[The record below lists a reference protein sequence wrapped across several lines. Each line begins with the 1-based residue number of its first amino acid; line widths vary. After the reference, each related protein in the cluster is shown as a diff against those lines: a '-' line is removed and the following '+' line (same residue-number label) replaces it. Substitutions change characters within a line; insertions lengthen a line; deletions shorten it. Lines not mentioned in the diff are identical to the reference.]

1 MKKAKKVGILGGTF
15 RPIHI
20 GHLLMAETARDSFGL
35 DSVLLMPN
43 GNPPHKSIENSEDSR
58 HRMNMVVLAT
68 KNSNEVY
75 PSSFELQREGVIYTY
90 HTLELLKKENPQN
103 TYYFILGADSLQDMK
118 NWKCVDKICR
128 YAIILVATR
137 GELDEEQVAQESAFL
152 KEHYQAEIHM
162 LDMPNISISSTD
174 IRERIR
180 SGRSIKYLVPSVVEA
195 YLRSNHLY
203 ENTKE

>member
-15 RPIHI
+15 RPIHM
-20 GHLLMAETARDSFGL
+20 GHLLMAETARDSFDL

-43 GNPPHKSIENSEDSR
+43 GNPPHKSLPDPEDCR

-68 KNSNEVY
+68 KNSNEIY
-75 PSSFELQREGVIYTY
+75 PSSFELQREGTIYTF

-103 TYYFILGADSLQDMK
+103 IYYFILGADSLRDLP

-128 YAIILVATR
+128 DVILLVAVR
-137 GELDEEQVAQESAFL
+137 DELDQKQVEKDIAFL
-152 KEHYQAEIHM
+152 KEHYQAEIYI

-174 IRERIR
+174 IRKRIS
-180 SGRSIKYLVPSVVEA
+180 SGRSIRYLVPPAVEA
-195 YLRSNHLY
+195 YLRENHLY
-203 ENTKE
+203 ENAKE